1 MENIRFKGSKK
12 TYPVEFVRLCDNRI
26 LIISQDLKV
35 TTVNTEEIELV
46 NDEGEAYGIYEGYN
60 TLYQEI
66 DGGFILSNDGSVYE
80 EIIPKPS
87 LEYEDMATP
96 EE

>member
-1 MENIRFKGSKK
+1 MI
-12 TYPVEFVRLCDNRI
+12 
-26 LIISQDLKV
+26 
-35 TTVNTEEIELV
+35 

-60 TLYQEI
+60 TLYQEV

-80 EIIPKPS
+80 EIIPEPS
-87 LEYEDMATP
+87 PEFEDMATP